1 MVCIL
6 PKAGNHFGRPKGL
19 SYHLG
24 HSCCWPPPRS
34 ETEEGCYLGREHSY
48 CYYFK
53 LKIIRKMFI
62 PIRNKNIDRAM
73 LANLE
78 PPPSKTTAMWGPEGA
93 GTMVCVVC
101 DVHVFVNGC
110 RHVCTLSKSSPEK
123 QKNILPVKSLQKSWR
138 GTFKGSSFQL
148 SLRCVDISKDSVVSI
163 PVKNRYHPSTCSS
176 QKSSSHPPFSLCS
189 ISNPSEILTALLRNI
204 SQIPPFLP
212 PRHQCV
218 PVIITSDMDQASWMV
233 SLLSP
238 LLPHSPFS
246 KQQLGPLFKNRSY
259 APFSVTTDLIEAHVE
274 NGTSINLD
282 HRVVMINR
290 VLSTSSNLVL
300 MSKNLILCVIAA

>member
-1 MVCIL
+1 MVCIF
-6 PKAGNHFGRPKGL
+6 PKAGNHFGRPKDL

-138 GTFKGSSFQL
+138 GTFKELQ
-148 SLRCVDISKDSVVSI
+148 VEA
-163 PVKNRYHPSTCSS
+163 
-176 QKSSSHPPFSLCS
+176 PFSCHWGVLTY
-189 ISNPSEILTALLRNI
+189 PRILWFQYQLRTDTI
-204 SQIPPFLP
+204 H
-212 PRHQCV
+212 PRVQAKNLA
-218 PVIITSDMDQASWMV
+218 VI
-233 SLLSP
+233 LLSP
-238 LLPHSPFS
+238 
-246 KQQLGPLFKNRSY
+246 Y
-259 APFSVTTDLIEAHVE
+259 APYPIHQKSWLLYSEIYPKSLHFSHPAISVFQ
-274 NGTSINLD
+274 S
-282 HRVVMINR
+282 
-290 VLSTSSNLVL
+290 LSPLTWTKPPEWSPCFHPCCPTVHSLNSS
-300 MSKNLILCVIAA
+300 